1 MKNLRYIWIPLIIA
15 VVIFYLCCLISLDD
29 VPETEFDFFIPFDK
43 IAHFFMYFGLSGA
56 TALFY
61 IYDKKGRI
69 NVSNMLLGA
78 ILIPIFYGGLIEIIQ
93 WKFFPPRSGD
103 WFDFLADAL
112 GSLSTLPLIFYFK
125 NYLLRKQ
132 YV

>member
-1 MKNLRYIWIPLIIA
+1 MKILKYIWIPFII
-15 VVIFYLCCLISLDD
+15 VVIIFYLCCLIPLDD
-29 VPETEFDFFIPFDK
+29 VPDAELDFFIPFDK
-43 IAHFFMYFGLSGA
+43 LAHFFMYFGLSGA
-56 TALFY
+56 TAFFY
-61 IYDKKGRI
+61 VLDKKGKI
-69 NVSNMLLGA
+69 NIYKMLLGA
-78 ILIPIFYGGLIEIIQ
+78 IFIPILYGGIIEIIQ

-112 GSLSTLPLIFYFK
+112 GSLSTLPLIFYFR